1 MTAISR
7 LLINWR
13 VSAAR
18 VHKRETLSH
27 AIAATASR
35 SMRAPRANN
44 EDSDAAVG
52 LKRSLVVNDNDN
64 DQHQPEMP
72 KSIQELKPIPPNP
85 PRWEPSTDP
94 SSITI
99 PGLDT
104 TASVNDQIDQI
115 DQLITL
121 KLQDIDA
128 NFSKMQQVLS
138 NRILPAVKRFAIG
151 TEPVREA
158 AKFWTSFFEHA
169 AQVHIPTSDHPSSM
183 QEPSATSSSSHDV
196 TSTSE
201 SSSATPDPNS
211 NTFDLNRTP
220 SESSFLPA
228 HAAVSST
235 PAAATA
241 RAQAA
246 NSTFFT
252 SQPSVADPSWSALVE
267 SPLVRLDRELREFT
281 RADPQPASTSTYTDT
296 DSLPTPTRTP
306 HVSARVEPRDRSRI
320 AGPTL
325 SNATTTMRYE
335 DYEEE
340 EEEPTLPVGMSPP
353 VVVPFAR
360 LPTLGRSPAKSAAA
374 HIRQTLVRDALRDAG
389 GASSS
394 SASAS
399 GSSVLSPPSLSRYTR
414 GASASLASLG
424 ADPELD
430 SLIRRVSLLPRDP
443 QSRSQRYVSSA
454 STSTASVPAN
464 PFSAASYPSTTPVLA
479 PTHEAMS
486 PMTPPPL
493 SDAAAVGGVA
503 ATPESDDGSAST
515 FSSSGEEDSVHNT
528 AHPSAAF
535 LLASRQ
541 RGRNDDDDNDDDEDD
556 SLDEDPDA
564 ATASFE
570 PVHPFARA
578 VAAEAED
585 DSFDSLDGDAPEE
598 TVFGARPVKRGA
610 ALPLR
615 T

>member
-1 MTAISR
+1 
-7 LLINWR
+7 
-13 VSAAR
+13 
-18 VHKRETLSH
+18 
-27 AIAATASR
+27 
-35 SMRAPRANN
+35 
-44 EDSDAAVG
+44 
-52 LKRSLVVNDNDN
+52 
-64 DQHQPEMP
+64 MP
-72 KSIQELKPIPPNP
+72 KSIKELKPIPPNP

-94 SSITI
+94 SSIAI
-99 PGLDT
+99 PGLDA

-169 AQVHIPTSDHPSSM
+169 AQVHIPTSDHLSSM
-183 QEPSATSSSSHDV
+183 QEPSSSSDDHDV
-196 TSTSE
+196 VSTPE
-201 SSSATPDPNS
+201 SSSATPGPSS

-241 RAQAA
+241 RAQAS
-246 NSTFFT
+246 NSTFFA
-252 SQPSVADPSWSALVE
+252 SQPSIADPSWSALVE

-281 RADPQPASTSTYTDT
+281 RADPEPASTSIDTDT
-296 DSLPTPTRTP
+296 SPPTPTRTP
-306 HVSARVEPRDRSRI
+306 HVPTRVLADRTPHY
-320 AGPTL
+320 AEG
-325 SNATTTMRYE
+325 Y
-335 DYEEE
+335 D
-340 EEEPTLPVGMSPP
+340 EEPTLPVGMSPP
-353 VVVPFAR
+353 VMLPFAR

-374 HIRQTLVRDALRDAG
+374 HIRHTLVRDALRDAG
-389 GASSS
+389 GTSATSATTGS
-394 SASAS
+394 SA
-399 GSSVLSPPSLSRYTR
+399 VLSPPSLSRYTR
-414 GASASLASLG
+414 GASASLTSLG

-430 SLIRRVSLLPRDP
+430 SLMRRVSLFPRDP
-443 QSRSQRYVSSA
+443 PRVSSVP
-454 STSTASVPAN
+454 SSSTAA
-464 PFSAASYPSTTPVLA
+464 
-479 PTHEAMS
+479 S
-486 PMTPPPL
+486 PMTPPAP
-493 SDAAAVGGVA
+493 SGAAAGVA

-541 RGRNDDDDNDDDEDD
+541 RGRHDDDDNDDDEDD
-556 SLDEDPDA
+556 SLDADPDA

-570 PVHPFARA
+570 PVHPFARV
-578 VAAEAED
+578 VAAGAED

>member
-1 MTAISR
+1 
-7 LLINWR
+7 
-13 VSAAR
+13 
-18 VHKRETLSH
+18 
-27 AIAATASR
+27 
-35 SMRAPRANN
+35 
-44 EDSDAAVG
+44 
-52 LKRSLVVNDNDN
+52 
-64 DQHQPEMP
+64 MP
-72 KSIQELKPIPPNP
+72 KSIKELKPIPPNP

-94 SSITI
+94 SSIAI

-169 AQVHIPTSDHPSSM
+169 AQVHIPTSDHLSSM
-183 QEPSATSSSSHDV
+183 QEPSSTSSDAHDV
-196 TSTSE
+196 ASTPE
-201 SSSATPDPNS
+201 SSSATPGPSS

-246 NSTFFT
+246 NSTFFA
-252 SQPSVADPSWSALVE
+252 SQPSIADPSWSALVE

-281 RADPQPASTSTYTDT
+281 RADPQPASTSTDTDT
-296 DSLPTPTRTP
+296 DPPTPTRTP
-306 HVSARVEPRDRSRI
+306 HVSTRV
-320 AGPTL
+320 AAAPT
-325 SNATTTMRYE
+325 TPYE
-335 DYEEE
+335 DYA

-353 VVVPFAR
+353 VMLPFAR

-374 HIRQTLVRDALRDAG
+374 QIRHTLVRDALRDAG
-389 GASSS
+389 GGT
-394 SASAS
+394 SA
-399 GSSVLSPPSLSRYTR
+399 GSSGVLSPPSLSRYTR
-414 GASASLASLG
+414 GASASLTSLG

-430 SLIRRVSLLPRDP
+430 SLMRRVSLFPRDP
-443 QSRSQRYVSSA
+443 QRVP
-454 STSTASVPAN
+454 SVQ
-464 PFSAASYPSTTPVLA
+464 AASL
-479 PTHEAMS
+479 
-486 PMTPPPL
+486 MTPPAP
-493 SDAAAVGGVA
+493 SGAAAGVA
-503 ATPESDDGSAST
+503 ATPESDDGSASA

-541 RGRNDDDDNDDDEDD
+541 RGRHDDDDNDDDEDD
-556 SLDEDPDA
+556 SLDADPDA

-570 PVHPFARA
+570 PVHPFARV
-578 VAAEAED
+578 VAAGAED

-610 ALPLR
+610 ALPLG